1 MDEEVKVLVIDDDD
15 VDRLTLTRAL
25 KKSEITH
32 RVTECARAE
41 DAFQLLRE
49 NRYDCI
55 FLDYLLPG
63 TDGLM
68 LLRKFRLDGI
78 KTPVIVVT
86 SQGNEK
92 IAVEMMKAGASD
104 YIVKD
109 HINPTNMKRI
119 IQTVIFRREMERHQ
133 EMAEAALKTSEARL
147 AEAQKIAKMGSWEFT
162 PDFQEVY
169 WSEEMYRIFE
179 VDASFDPK
187 TRHHLSYFHP
197 DDVKVV
203 KEGLVNTLR
212 GIRFNR
218 DLQIV
223 KPDGSYK
230 YVNVQAY
237 YHVDAKNNEGKYIG
251 TVQDVDAR
259 KKVEHELVE
268 AKKLAEESGKIKE
281 QFLAN
286 MSHEIRTPLNAIIG
300 FSNLLLG
307 NQNNFTEED
316 LSSIRAIH
324 RASDH
329 LLGIIN
335 DILDV
340 SKIQSGK
347 LAFEEMEF
355 SPRDLVAGVLD
366 LFKLKAKQKG
376 IELLYKVDECV
387 PAYLIGD
394 SVRLNQIL
402 VNLTGNAVKFT
413 DKGFVKVF
421 VDVVSSSSE
430 AVSLRFTVEDSGIG
444 IASNK
449 FTSIFESFTQASND
463 TTRVYG
469 GTGLGLTIVKKLV
482 ELQKGEISV
491 SSQLNEGAV
500 FNVVLPF
507 KKGDK
512 DATKRDTNT
521 YIQPDE
527 YPKNLKVLM
536 AEDNELNQ
544 LLSKSMFA
552 RLGWELDIAENGKV
566 AWEKVQRTEYDVILM
581 DVQMPEMDGYQTT
594 QKIRHELPKPLSEIP
609 IIAITAHSLPSEL
622 KKCLDAGMNGYVSKP
637 FKINELTAKITAL
650 MNEGKSS
657 MKTI

>member
-41 DAFQLLRE
+41 DAFLLLKE

-78 KTPVIVVT
+78 KTPVIIVT

-162 PDFQEVY
+162 PDFREVY

-203 KEGLVNTLR
+203 KEGFVNTVR

-237 YHVDAKNNEGKYIG
+237 YHIDTKNNEGKYIG

-316 LSSIRAIH
+316 LGSIRAIH

-347 LAFEEMEF
+347 LTFEEMEF

-421 VDVVSSSSE
+421 VDVISSSSE
-430 AVSLRFTVEDSGIG
+430 AVSLRFTIEDSGIG

-449 FTSIFESFTQASND
+449 FASIFESFTQASND

-482 ELQKGEISV
+482 ELQNGEISV
-491 SSQLNEGAV
+491 TSQLNEGAI

-507 KKGDK
+507 KQGNKNT
-512 DATKRDTNT
+512 TKRDTNA
-521 YIQPDE
+521 YIQPEE

-594 QKIRHELPKPLSEIP
+594 QKIRHELPRPLSEIP

-650 MNEGKSS
+650 MNERKSS

>member
-41 DAFQLLRE
+41 DAFQLLKE

-78 KTPVIVVT
+78 KTPVIIVT

-162 PDFQEVY
+162 PDFREVY

-237 YHVDAKNNEGKYIG
+237 YHVDTKNNEGKYIG

-421 VDVVSSSSE
+421 VNVISSSSE

-449 FTSIFESFTQASND
+449 FASIFESFTQASND

-512 DATKRDTNT
+512 DASKRDTNA
-521 YIQPDE
+521 YVQPDE

>member
-25 KKSEITH
+25 KKSEINH
-32 RVTECARAE
+32 RVTECARAD
-41 DAFQLLRE
+41 DAFQLLKE

-78 KTPVIVVT
+78 KTPVIIVT

-179 VDASFDPK
+179 VDTSFDPK

-197 DDVKVV
+197 DDVKIV
-203 KEGLVNTLR
+203 KEGLVNTQR

-237 YHVDAKNNEGKYIG
+237 YHIDTKNNERKYIG

-259 KKVEHELVE
+259 KRVEHELVE

-376 IELLYKVDECV
+376 IELLFKIDECV

-413 DKGFVKVF
+413 DKGFVKIF
-421 VDVVSSSSE
+421 VDVISSSSE
-430 AVSLRFTVEDSGIG
+430 AISLRFTVEDSGIG

-449 FTSIFESFTQASND
+449 FDSIFESFTQASND

-500 FNVVLPF
+500 FKVILPF
-507 KKGDK
+507 KKGEK
-512 DATKRDTNT
+512 NVAKRDAST
-521 YIQPDE
+521 YVQPDD

-594 QKIRHELPKPLSEIP
+594 QKIREELPRPLSEIP

-622 KKCLDAGMNGYVSKP
+622 KKCIDAGMNGYVSKP

-650 MNEGKSS
+650 MNERKSS